1 MNRRFGGAFR
11 IGAVVAALAVA
22 ALLITPA
29 GAHVTGSFRHLWRDH
44 IKPRLANVGTLN
56 APTNPV
62 DWTKLKGMPSD
73 FADGIDDT
81 GGGGGGGGGGSNLE
95 VEIVTV
101 STGLGDEPNKDAT
114 AQCPLGKVVSG
125 GGAEVPGTTGFK
137 HITLHRSAPTAS
149 GEGWTAG
156 AHQHS
161 IPEHPWELIVNAIC
175 VVPTP

>member
-1 MNRRFGGAFR
+1 MNRRFGGAFQ
-11 IGAVVAALAVA
+11 IGAIVAALAVA

-29 GAHVTGSFRHLWRDH
+29 GAHVTSSVRHLWRQH
-44 IKPRLANVGTLN
+44 IKPKLSTPGALN
-56 APTNPV
+56 APGNPV
-62 DWTKLKGMPSD
+62 DWTRLKGIPSD

-101 STGLGDEPNKDAT
+101 STGLGANEFKDAT

-125 GGAEVPGTTGFK
+125 GGAEVPGPTGYK
-137 HITLHRSAPTAS
+137 HVTLHRSVPTGS

-156 AHQHS
+156 AHEHS
-161 IPEHPWELIVNAIC
+161 VTENDWELIVNAIC
-175 VVPTP
+175 VLPTP